1 MGEGEDFGP
10 VEEKRERQSRK
21 GKLRGGKGRAKG
33 CRNGVRRMGVELTV
47 S

>member
-10 VEEKRERQSRK
+10 MGEKRECQSRK
-21 GKLRGGKGRAKG
+21 GKLRGGKGRAME